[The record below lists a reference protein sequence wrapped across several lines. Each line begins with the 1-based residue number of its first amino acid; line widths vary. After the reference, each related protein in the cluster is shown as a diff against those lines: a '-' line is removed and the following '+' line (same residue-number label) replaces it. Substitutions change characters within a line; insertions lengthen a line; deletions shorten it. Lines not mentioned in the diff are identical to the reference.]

1 MDDRRIA
8 EWLSVDDTLGDGA
21 DGAEIEA
28 PGGESVDARAPR
40 SVDAEPSPAG
50 VDAKASRAPPRA
62 RSTPQRR
69 SAGVV
74 GFEGWQSHVL
84 ELIAAVTRRIRRRP
98 LAALAVGVGVG
109 FVVGGALS
117 FRTGRLLL
125 AAGTRHVT
133 RELLK
138 QLL

>member
-1 MDDRRIA
+1 M
-8 EWLSVDDTLGDGA
+8 
-21 DGAEIEA
+21 
-28 PGGESVDARAPR
+28 
-40 SVDAEPSPAG
+40 
-50 VDAKASRAPPRA
+50 
-62 RSTPQRR
+62 
-69 SAGVV
+69 VV
-74 GFEGWQSHVL
+74 GFEGWQAHVL

-109 FVVGGALS
+109 FVIGGALS